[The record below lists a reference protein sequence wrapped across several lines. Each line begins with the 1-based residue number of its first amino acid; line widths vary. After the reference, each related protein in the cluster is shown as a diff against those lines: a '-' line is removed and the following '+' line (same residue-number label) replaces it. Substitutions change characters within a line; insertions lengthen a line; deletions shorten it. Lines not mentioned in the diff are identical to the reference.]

1 MTPLF
6 LAALLAAKPAPAKK
20 LPPLPKD
27 AMVFVLKTDGSQP
40 AEAAGLEAKLLK
52 ALREKAVLLTDL
64 DAAFPQPTPPNGG
77 EALFKEGKDAY
88 DNLDLDTAK
97 AKFGE
102 ALVKYGQEPT
112 GASAER
118 IAETQIYLAAITSQA
133 GGKSAAKQLQSQLA
147 SALVMKPDFSPDTKL
162 FGPDLPK
169 LLEKAHA
176 DVNGRPKASLHVD
189 VTPHGSEV
197 TFRDQALVAPVEPI
211 ADLPTGYHY
220 VSAKR
225 PGFEPAAAVAEVGPA
240 GATVTLE
247 LKPSAALAE
256 TQASAGALIAAFPAK
271 ALPPAARTFGD
282 KHKCRY
288 LVLANAETGS
298 VQVWDVEGGGRLRDL
313 KLSDSPEV
321 IAAVAEKVKT
331 FIDKPS
337 PVEVDVRKEEPVAS
351 DSVLT
356 KWWFWAAVGGG
367 AAVVAG
373 TTAGV
378 AAASSGPKRPFS
390 PVLGF

>member
-1 MTPLF
+1 M
-6 LAALLAAKPAPAKK
+6 AVLAAKPAQPKK

-27 AMVFVLKTDGSQP
+27 AMVFVLNTDGSQP
-40 AEAAGLEAKLLK
+40 PEASGLEASLTR
-52 ALREKAVLLTDL
+52 ALREKSVLLVDL
-64 DAAFPQPTPPNGG
+64 DAAYPQPPAPTGG
-77 EALFKEGKDAY
+77 EALFKEGKEAY

-97 AKFGE
+97 AKFSE

-112 GASAER
+112 GASADR
-118 IAETQIYLAAITSQA
+118 IAETQVYLAAITSQN
-133 GGKSAAKQLQSQLA
+133 GGKNVAKQLQAQLA
-147 SALVMKPDFSPDTKL
+147 SALVMKPDLAPDTKL

-176 DVNGRPKASLHVD
+176 DVAARPKGALHVQ
-189 VTPHGSEV
+189 VTPHGADV
-197 TFRDQALVAPVEPI
+197 TFRDHVLTAPVEPI
-211 ADLPTGYHY
+211 ADLPSGYHY
-220 VSAKR
+220 VGAKR
-225 PGFEPAAAVAEVGPA
+225 PGYEPAAAVIEVSAA
-240 GATVTLE
+240 GATATLE
-247 LKPSAALAE
+247 LKPTAE
-256 TQASAGALIAAFPAK
+256 LTQTHQSAGALIAAFGAK

-288 LVLANAETGS
+288 LVLGNAETLAL
-298 VQVWDVEGGGRLRDL
+298 QVWDLEGGGRLRDL
-313 KLSDSPEV
+313 KLSDSPEMV
-321 IAAVAEKVKT
+321 AALAEKVKV

-337 PVEVDVRKEEPVAS
+337 PVEVEVKKEEPTAS

-356 KWWFWAAVGGG
+356 KWWFWAAVGDG

-378 AAASSGPKRPFS
+378 AAAASGPKRPFS